1 MIFLVNRSNGV
12 AIYRAKYCTERFER
26 RSKIGRISE
35 VNHVGS
41 GELRTTKGSQ
51 TVLLNW
57 EKQMSFVP
65 FTPVHYGLGF
75 YFEENRNERGSC
87 DIIQKE
93 APEKWLLLNVVVVKH
108 MLLKA
113 LYLCGKKLTQKLN
126 FI

>member
-26 RSKIGRISE
+26 RSKIERISE
-35 VNHVGS
+35 VHHVGS
-41 GELRTTKGSQ
+41 GELRTTKGLQ

-93 APEKWLLLNVVVVKH
+93 APEKFVQYSTIL
-108 MLLKA
+108 
-113 LYLCGKKLTQKLN
+113 
-126 FI
+126 

>member
-12 AIYRAKYCTERFER
+12 AIYRAKYCTERFGR

-35 VNHVGS
+35 VHHVGS

-65 FTPVHYGLGF
+65 FTPVHYITLKKIVMKEEVVILFRKKPQKNG
-75 YFEENRNERGSC
+75 YF
-87 DIIQKE
+87 
-93 APEKWLLLNVVVVKH
+93 
-108 MLLKA
+108 
-113 LYLCGKKLTQKLN
+113 
-126 FI
+126 

>member
-1 MIFLVNRSNGV
+1 
-12 AIYRAKYCTERFER
+12 
-26 RSKIGRISE
+26 
-35 VNHVGS
+35 
-41 GELRTTKGSQ
+41 
-51 TVLLNW
+51 
-57 EKQMSFVP
+57 MSFVP

-93 APEKWLLLNVVVVKH
+93 APEKWLLLNVVVIKH

-113 LYLCGKKLTQKLN
+113 LYLCGKKLTPKLN